1 MKLKP
6 IEIANLLST
15 RFDPS
20 KRISAKAALDHHYF
34 RCQLHSTTNKHLFYL
49 KKPENLFFSD
59 LDKTTL
65 PAKPGQFDLP
75 V

>member
-1 MKLKP
+1 MVLNHHP
-6 IEIANLLST
+6 PLLT

-34 RCQLHSTTNKHLFYL
+34 RSQLHPNINKYFL